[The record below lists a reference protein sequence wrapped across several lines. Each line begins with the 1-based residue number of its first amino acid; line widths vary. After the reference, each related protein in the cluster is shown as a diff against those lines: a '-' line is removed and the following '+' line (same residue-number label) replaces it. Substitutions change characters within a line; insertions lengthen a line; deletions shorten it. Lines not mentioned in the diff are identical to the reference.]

1 MVFSVLLE
9 SVVAPN
15 KTKKMKVAMPKI
27 RVIFFRVISPLIN
40 REKAV
45 GLTKPT
51 IKQTN
56 EARNK
61 SKNKLSIVFLLLVN

>member
-1 MVFSVLLE
+1 
-9 SVVAPN
+9 
-15 KTKKMKVAMPKI
+15 MKVAMPKI